1 MRPMPRPNWR
11 TASTFR
17 TTLKFAYDYSE
28 KLLAI
33 DVNIEI
39 TQMLDT
45 AWELFAKYFSKEE
58 VAIKSELVE
67 KYWPKTE

>member
-1 MRPMPRPNWR
+1 MHMR
-11 TASTFR
+11 
-17 TTLKFAYDYSE
+17 TLKAQGRY
-28 KLLAI
+28 LAW
-33 DVNIEI
+33 DDG
-39 TQMLDT
+39 TPFFYLGDT